1 MTISSIP
8 PSQSPDP
15 MSSSTTPKA
24 IPAVKS
30 SARIAKK
37 LPVAQNKKLAS
48 PTAAPVTIDLDM
60 DSSLP
65 AVAASA
71 SGVEEPN
78 FMHAD
83 IPSFV
88 LEFQRQFRELNTRLS
103 SQDSRLQQLESLIQ
117 ENQRLKDHLAAAQAE
132 IAQLKALHSSS
143 SPSSSVDTTS
153 GMDVDVPRDIS
164 TNGSK
169 YADVAARPP
178 APDAKVLRHGKAVK
192 SSPRLAAPGKSVDKR
207 PPPPPSQKRIEAS
220 ARIFRPVEGPQG
232 YEYLYI
238 TRARNLSRTDVRR
251 HLSRLGV
258 DCGRLLDVSFP
269 ARSVLGLLVHL
280 QYKPAVLE
288 ALNTAKIPLLSFN
301 PLDPKHLGDSKYAEL
316 TDVEREHAAFAVNAQ
331 RCQRTLA
338 HVRPSVVAGVA
349 RSFVSFGWLSVEDA
363 RQAISSPGSASYADA
378 AKESVLVL

>member
-1 MTISSIP
+1 
-8 PSQSPDP
+8 
-15 MSSSTTPKA
+15 
-24 IPAVKS
+24 
-30 SARIAKK
+30 
-37 LPVAQNKKLAS
+37 
-48 PTAAPVTIDLDM
+48 M

-65 AVAASA
+65 AVADSA
-71 SGVEEPN
+71 PGVEEPN

-103 SQDSRLQQLESLIQ
+103 SQDSRLEQLESLIQ

-132 IAQLKALHSSS
+132 IAELKALYS
-143 SPSSSVDTTS
+143 SPLPASDASS

-178 APDAKVLRHGKAVK
+178 APDAKVLRHGKAAK
-192 SSPRLAAPGKSVDKR
+192 SSPRPAVPGKSVDKR

-288 ALNTAKIPLLSFN
+288 ALNTAKIPLLSFD
-301 PLDPKHLGDSKYAEL
+301 PLDPKHLGDAKFADLS
-316 TDVEREHAAFAVNAQ
+316 DVEREHAAFAVNAQ

-363 RQAISSPGSASYADA
+363 CQAISSPGSASYADA
-378 AKESVLVL
+378 AKAFISDDVSMYSSSSASVASELSDVEL